1 MPLAYSRCLI
11 NGTVVS
17 PILASKVTSGKMG
30 SISTLPPIRTGENYM
45 CLTYVLRL

>member
-11 NGTVVS
+11 NGTVS

-30 SISTLPPIRTGENYM
+30 SSSTLPPIRTGENYM
-45 CLTYVLRL
+45 CLACFLQL